1 MFFLCEYSCFACCV
15 PGVIFFLFMYM
26 LLDTLDCV
34 IYHTRLSSFYGSEID
49 ASIHL
54 YLWWS
59 PRLFWVFLVPRRTRD
74 RRAISTILIHVL
86 CMNTYNHHNN
96 ANPFMRSLE
105 SHTLSLPKDHFFAG
119 CPSSL
124 ARSVAIWMPL
134 AIVDLTLP
142 SSRASSPA
150 IVQPPGAGNKTSQIG
165 QTE

>member
-96 ANPFMRSLE
+96 ANPFMRYLE
-105 SHTLSLPKDHFFAG
+105 AHTLSLPKE
-119 CPSSL
+119 SL
-124 ARSVAIWMPL
+124 FRRLSELTSTLRSNL
-134 AIVDLTLP
+134 D
-142 SSRASSPA
+142 ASSYCRSNST
-150 IVQPPGAGNKTSQIG
+150 VLKSK
-165 QTE
+165 